1 MGFHAV
7 ALTMLFH
14 SFSYELRFID
24 IYGAHSQAAH
34 SQLSVLKSLRPI
46 KIINRVAGKIV
57 VEVAVE
63 IGE

>member
-1 MGFHAV
+1 
-7 ALTMLFH
+7 MLFH

-57 VEVAVE
+57 VEVAVD